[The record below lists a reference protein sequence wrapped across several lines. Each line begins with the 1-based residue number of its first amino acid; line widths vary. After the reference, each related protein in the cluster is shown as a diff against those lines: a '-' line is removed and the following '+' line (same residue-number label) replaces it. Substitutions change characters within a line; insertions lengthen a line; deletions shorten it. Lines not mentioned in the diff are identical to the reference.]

1 MKHRWTD
8 PDEIKTYVCTVG
20 KLTVIEAHQPS
31 AYKTRII
38 TLELTKARIIPLDH
52 VHYHSSSH
60 YQCGRCI

>member
-31 AYKTRII
+31 AYKTQII
-38 TLELTKARIIPLDH
+38 TLELT
-52 VHYHSSSH
+52 
-60 YQCGRCI
+60 